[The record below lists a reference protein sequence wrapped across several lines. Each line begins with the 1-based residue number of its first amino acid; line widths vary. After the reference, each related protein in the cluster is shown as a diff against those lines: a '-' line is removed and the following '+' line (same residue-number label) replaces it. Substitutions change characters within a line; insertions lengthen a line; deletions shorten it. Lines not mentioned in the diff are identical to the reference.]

1 MREAVDLARSGMQEK
16 GGGPF
21 GALVVCD
28 GRIVGRGNNRVTEQ
42 LDPTAHAEIVAIREA
57 CRALGRF
64 DLRGCV
70 LYTSCEPCPMCL
82 AAIYWAR
89 LDHSFLCGVHD
100 MTRPR
105 QDSTTSLFMSS
116 FRWRSRRVRFRWNQL
131 LREQALELF
140 REWAT
145 KPDKIHYQPFPPR
158 LAALSF

>member
-28 GRIVGRGNNRVTEQ
+28 DRVVGRGNNRVTEQ

-89 LDHSFLCGVHD
+89 LDQVFYASTRHD
-100 MTRPR
+100 AAEAGFDDEFIYEQLPLEIAAR
-105 QDSTTSLFMSS
+105 SLPM
-116 FRWRSRRVRFRWNQL
+116 NQL

-140 REWAT
+140 REWAA
-145 KPDKIHYQPFPPR
+145 KPDKIPY
-158 LAALSF
+158 

>member
-1 MREAVDLARSGMQEK
+1 VSDAKQQEHWMREAVDLARSGMQEK

-28 GRIVGRGNNRVTEQ
+28 DRVAGRGNNRVTEQ

-89 LDHSFLCGVHD
+89 LDQVFYASTRHD
-100 MTRPR
+100 AAEAGFDDEFIYEQLPLEIAAR
-105 QDSTTSLFMSS
+105 SLPM
-116 FRWRSRRVRFRWNQL
+116 NQL

-140 REWAT
+140 REWAA
-145 KPDKIHYQPFPPR
+145 KPDKIPY
-158 LAALSF
+158 

>member
-89 LDHSFLCGVHD
+89 LDQVFYASTRHD
-100 MTRPR
+100 AAEAGFDDEFIYEQLPLEIAAR
-105 QDSTTSLFMSS
+105 SLPM
-116 FRWRSRRVRFRWNQL
+116 NQL

-140 REWAT
+140 REWAA
-145 KPDKIHYQPFPPR
+145 KPDKIPY
-158 LAALSF
+158 

>member
-1 MREAVDLARSGMQEK
+1 VNDGQQQEQWMRDAVDLARTGMQQN

-21 GALVVCD
+21 GALIVCD
-28 GRIVGRGNNRVTEQ
+28 GGVVGRGNNRVTEQ

-89 LDHSFLCGVHD
+89 LDKVFYASTRHD
-100 MTRPR
+100 AAEAGFDDQFIYEQLPLEIVAR
-105 QDSTTSLFMSS
+105 SLPM
-116 FRWRSRRVRFRWNQL
+116 NQL
-131 LREQALELF
+131 LREHALELF
-140 REWAT
+140 REWAA
-145 KPDKIHYQPFPPR
+145 KPDKIPY
-158 LAALSF
+158 